1 METAEAR
8 NEALN
13 ESLKRE
19 WTDQYVEVR
28 PEQPELQRFKGVVGR
43 VVTVNCNNKA
53 IIDFQDGG
61 WYDITASEQYL
72 RKLDPADAKAKYDA
86 TANSS
91 QAHPSKQG

>member
-13 ESLKRE
+13 ESLKLE
-19 WTDQYVEVR
+19 WTDQYVEVN
-28 PEQPELQRFKGVVGR
+28 PDQPELRRFQGVVGR

-72 RKLDPADAKAKYDA
+72 RKLDPADAKTKYDA